1 MNRAGLDRSRR
12 MLHGFTLIELLAVIS
27 IMAILIALLL
37 PALAAAQQDAESVM
51 CLSNL
56 RQLGLAAD
64 EYAITYHGYYPPAYY
79 GLSGLNNWALD
90 QTWDAQTHQWAYRPG
105 IIWMGQTNLRV
116 LVCPAVNQVPAV
128 GQIVLGYNYNTSY
141 VGHGTDEQ
149 NPIPARV
156 TQVRDPAGCAL
167 FGDGGW
173 YAGINYFM
181 RAPDLLSPVPLNADS
196 VPDDERA
203 AGTQAFRHQGATNVV
218 YCDGH
223 AATQTQCYTLTQ
235 PLPAPV
241 GPGTGFLSA
250 NNSAYKTY

>member
-1 MNRAGLDRSRR
+1 MFRAYYGCRR
-12 MLHGFTLIELLAVIS
+12 LQRAFSLVELLVVIT
-27 IMAILIALLL
+27 IIALLVAILL
-37 PALAAAQQDAESVM
+37 PALAAARQDVESVE

-90 QTWDAQTHQWAYRPG
+90 QTWDGQTNQWVYHPG
-105 IIWMGQTNLRV
+105 IMWMGQTNLRV
-116 LVCPAVNQVPAV
+116 LICPAVNQVPAV

-141 VGHGTDEQ
+141 IGHGTDEQ

-156 TQVRDPAGCAL
+156 TQVRDPSTCAL

-173 YAGINYFM
+173 YGGIDYFM

-203 AGTQAFRHQGATNVV
+203 AGTQAFRHMGATNVV

-223 AATQTQCYTLTQ
+223 AASQTECYTLTQ
-235 PLPAPV
+235 PTPAPV
-241 GPGTGFLSA
+241 GPGTGFLSV
-250 NNSAYKTY
+250 NNAAYQTY